1 MCKDL
6 SKSSSNKIIN
16 ADKQEVALG
25 KQNLIAACPMDN
37 SSFFFE
43 PWIRIPK
50 FQEFSV

>member
-16 ADKQEVALG
+16 VDKQEVALG
-25 KQNLIAACPMDN
+25 KQNVIAACPMDN
-37 SSFFFE
+37 SSSFFE
-43 PWIRIPK
+43 PLIRIPK